1 VTDCLTKALSSLDL
15 ARLYDKM
22 SLLNMYLLSKYLLRM
37 LNIYWRYQILVRDS
51 IEYQLEIFNYIF
63 SIVLCCLPI

>member
-1 VTDCLTKALSSLDL
+1 MDCLTKALSSLDL
-15 ARLYDKM
+15 VRLYDKM

-63 SIVLCCLPI
+63 SIVLRCLPI

>member
-22 SLLNMYLLSKYLLRM
+22 SLLNMYLLSKYILRM

>member
-1 VTDCLTKALSSLDL
+1 MDCLTKALSSLDL
-15 ARLYDKM
+15 VRLYDKM